1 MARYF
6 SEGRGKRFAKMIGNN
21 VFMRAKKD
29 EPWSD
34 KGGINTDLFLTA
46 VSSGYWLEIS
56 ALEAGDRPY
65 ADCSQC
71 AENWPELFDY
81 HPDGHLISKVKRG
94 WGAHVLN
101 VGDAVRGTINKY
113 NKQKYLQIGVNGKNY
128 HLHRIVYEMFN
139 GPIPDGYVIKNA
151 DDSCAK
157 IENLE
162 LISLSKRQAI
172 SKFSRTSGIRG
183 VCWCK
188 TRNRWDAKIKVKGVD
203 HYLGRFDNINEA
215 INARILGEIRYY
227 GKQINEYPDY
237 ISPEEAERIKQ
248 RYYEGDAMK
257 QIEIN
262 TEPPEPPAPEPAPE
276 FEYNTFRFRKR
287 DIRINSNN
295 YINLVDLFR
304 AMRGGDSEQFRQ
316 QIASFEQVAV
326 FDSFINRGEDYDAE
340 YFAPPLMAQMFAQ
353 RLGSACDGVE
363 LIATYH
369 AYCNVMMAAGE
380 QADSKQVEDLKGQVK
395 HLEDQNKGLEQENKG
410 KEATISRLLADK
422 AKADAASAEQT
433 ERDAN
438 AVASAQQKVDDLE
451 NQNKELKGLLDA
463 AREDRDNYKARMH
476 HWQKQY
482 KQANKAFG
490 DEQGERQK
498 LEGQIDNLLKTNSE
512 LRHQRDNNDD
522 AKAKAAADKQTIND
536 LRADLQEAKETIKE
550 QQQEADSKAL
560 AIRGYQLKVAELED
574 DKRNLQHDLNILQ
587 TGYNLLSD
595 RYNKLIARNLQRRAA
610 QKRYMGDLHREH
622 VTDAIEWMQAIKAA
636 GDWHQRRQQRQQ
648 QRYRKL
654 VRALQQRVKDLL
666 YRLDKKP
673 ESGGLWSKIKDSFH
687 VH

>member
-46 VSSGYWLEIS
+46 VSGGYWFEIS

-81 HPDGHLISKVKRG
+81 HPDGYLVSKVTRGSGRNLIKPGDIIRGFAANHGYLKIKVNKREYG
-94 WGAHVLN
+94 LSRV
-101 VGDAVRGTINKY
+101 
-113 NKQKYLQIGVNGKNY
+113 
-128 HLHRIVYEMFN
+128 VYEMFN
-139 GPIPDGYVIKNA
+139 GLIPDGYMIENA
-151 DDSCAK
+151 DNSCAK
-157 IENLE
+157 IENL
-162 LISLSKRQAI
+162 KPV
-172 SKFSRTSGIRG
+172 SRGEGYLFGLSGIIG
-183 VCWCK
+183 VMLDKKANKWRAHIYASGNK
-188 TRNRWDAKIKVKGVD
+188 HR
-203 HYLGRFDNINEA
+203 YLGLFDNINDA
-215 INARILGEIRYY
+215 IKARIQAEIKYR
-227 GKQINEYPDY
+227 GKQLNDFPDY

-262 TEPPEPPAPEPAPE
+262 TEPPEPEPDLPRAFKYHGYDVRVNE
-276 FEYNTFRFRKR
+276 ADE
-287 DIRINSNN
+287 
-295 YINLVDLFR
+295 INLIDIAAAMGVVNEDDLR
-304 AMRGGDSEQFRQ
+304 HRIDSLNKLPGYIYCTEQYDM
-316 QIASFEQVAV
+316 QIDKGYAPFEIAGMVAAR
-326 FDSFINRGEDYDAE
+326 IGAE
-340 YFAPPLMAQMFAQ
+340 KDRIDLSLAFHKFKND
-353 RLGSACDGVE
+353 RISAA
-363 LIATYH
+363 IARH
-369 AYCNVMMAAGE
+369 
-380 QADSKQVEDLKGQVK
+380 ADSKEVEDLKGQVK

-490 DEQGERQK
+490 EEQGERQK

-522 AKAKAAADKQTIND
+522 AKAKAAADKQTINN

-574 DKRNLQHDLNILQ
+574 DKQNLQHDLNVLQ

-595 RYNKLIARNLQRRAA
+595 RYNKLVARILQRRAA
-610 QKRYMGDLHREH
+610 QKRYMGDLHQEH
-622 VTDAIEWMQAIKAA
+622 VTDAIEWMRAIKAA
-636 GDWHQRRQQRQQ
+636 GEYHQRRQQRQQ

-673 ESGGLWSKIKDSFH
+673 ERGGFWSKIKDSFH

>member
-46 VSSGYWLEIS
+46 VSSGYWFEIS

-81 HPDGHLISKVKRG
+81 HPDGYLVSKVTRGSGRNLIKPGDIIRGFAANHGYLKIKVNKREYG
-94 WGAHVLN
+94 LSRV
-101 VGDAVRGTINKY
+101 
-113 NKQKYLQIGVNGKNY
+113 
-128 HLHRIVYEMFN
+128 VYEMFN
-139 GPIPDGYVIKNA
+139 GLIPDGYMIENA
-151 DDSCAK
+151 DNSCAK
-157 IENLE
+157 IENL
-162 LISLSKRQAI
+162 KPV
-172 SKFSRTSGIRG
+172 SRGEGYLFGLSGIIG
-183 VCWCK
+183 VM
-188 TRNRWDAKIKVKGVD
+188 WDKKANKWRAYIYASGNK
-203 HYLGRFDNINEA
+203 HRYLGLFDNINDA
-215 INARILGEIRYY
+215 IKARIQAEIKYR
-227 GKQINEYPDY
+227 GKQLNDFPDY

-262 TEPPEPPAPEPAPE
+262 TEPPEPEPDLPRAFKYHGYDVRVNE
-276 FEYNTFRFRKR
+276 ADE
-287 DIRINSNN
+287 
-295 YINLVDLFR
+295 INLVDIAA
-304 AMRGGDSEQFRQ
+304 AMGVVNEDDLRHRIDSLNKLPGYIYCTEQYDM
-316 QIASFEQVAV
+316 QIDKGYAPFEIAGMVAAR
-326 FDSFINRGEDYDAE
+326 IGAE
-340 YFAPPLMAQMFAQ
+340 KDRIDLSLAFHKFKND
-353 RLGSACDGVE
+353 RISAA
-363 LIATYH
+363 IARH
-369 AYCNVMMAAGE
+369 
-380 QADSKQVEDLKGQVK
+380 ADSKEVEDLKGQVK

-482 KQANKAFG
+482 KQTNKAFG
-490 DEQGERQK
+490 EEQGKRQK

-522 AKAKAAADKQTIND
+522 AKAKAAADKQTINN

-574 DKRNLQHDLNILQ
+574 DKQNLQHDLNVLQ

-595 RYNKLIARNLQRRAA
+595 RYNKLVARILQRRAA
-610 QKRYMGDLHREH
+610 QKRYMGDLHQEH
-622 VTDAIEWMQAIKAA
+622 VTDAIEWMRAIKAA
-636 GDWHQRRQQRQQ
+636 GEYHQRRQQRQQ

-673 ESGGLWSKIKDSFH
+673 ESGGFWSKIKDSFH

>member
-46 VSSGYWLEIS
+46 VSSGYWFEIS

-81 HPDGHLISKVKRG
+81 HPDGYLISRVKRG
-94 WGAHVLN
+94 SGPHVVN
-101 VGDAVRGTINKY
+101 VGDAVRVAINKT
-113 NKQKYLQIGVNGKNY
+113 NPLQIGVNGKYY

-139 GPIPDGYVIKNA
+139 GPIPDGCVIDNTDK
-151 DDSCAK
+151 SCAK
-157 IENLE
+157 IENLKK
-162 LISLSKRQAI
+162 ISRSESNEKR
-172 SKFSRTSGIRG
+172 KPCG
-183 VCWCK
+183 VSS
-188 TRNRWDAKIKVKGVD
+188 IKGVYWEKGNNKWEARICVNKTN
-203 HYLGRFDNINEA
+203 HHLGVFDNINNA

-227 GKQINEYPDY
+227 GKQKNDFPDY
-237 ISPEEAERIKQ
+237 VSPEDAERIK
-248 RYYEGDAMK
+248 YCYKGGKVE

-262 TEPPEPPAPEPAPE
+262 TEPPEPEPELPRAFKYHGYDVRVNE
-276 FEYNTFRFRKR
+276 ADEL
-287 DIRINSNN
+287 
-295 YINLVDLFR
+295 NLVDIAA
-304 AMRGGDSEQFRQ
+304 AMGIVNEDDLRHRIDSLNKLPGYIYCTEQYDM
-316 QIASFEQVAV
+316 QIDKGYAPFEIAGMVAAR
-326 FDSFINRGEDYDAE
+326 IGAE
-340 YFAPPLMAQMFAQ
+340 KDRIDLSLAFHKFKND
-353 RLGSACDGVE
+353 RISA
-363 LIATYH
+363 ANARH
-369 AYCNVMMAAGE
+369 
-380 QADSKQVEDLKGQVK
+380 ADSKQVEDLKGQVK

-490 DEQGERQK
+490 EEQGERQK

-536 LRADLQEAKETIKE
+536 LREDLAEAKETIKA
-550 QQQEADSKAL
+550 QQQEVDNKAL
-560 AIRGYQLKVAELED
+560 AIKGYQLKLAELEE
-574 DKRNLQHDLNILQ
+574 DKRELQNNVDILQ
-587 TGYNLLSD
+587 SGYNQLSD
-595 RYNKLIARNLQRRAA
+595 RYNKLIARNTQRRAA
-610 QKRYMGDLHREH
+610 QKRHMGDLK
-622 VTDAIEWMQAIKAA
+622 Q
-636 GDWHQRRQQRQQ
+636 RQQRNNE
-648 QRYRKL
+648 RYSKL
-654 VRALQQRVKDLL
+654 IIALQDKVKELL
-666 YRLDKKP
+666 YRLNKKP
-673 ESGGLWSKIKDSFH
+673 ESGFFSKVKDLFH
-687 VH
+687 H

>member
-1 MARYF
+1 
-6 SEGRGKRFAKMIGNN
+6 MIGNN

-46 VSSGYWLEIS
+46 VSGGYWFEIS

-81 HPDGHLISKVKRG
+81 HPDGYLVSKVTRGSGRNLIKPGDIIRGFAANHGYLKIKVNKREYG
-94 WGAHVLN
+94 LSRV
-101 VGDAVRGTINKY
+101 
-113 NKQKYLQIGVNGKNY
+113 
-128 HLHRIVYEMFN
+128 VYEMFN
-139 GPIPDGYVIKNA
+139 GLIPDGYMIENA
-151 DDSCAK
+151 DNSCAK
-157 IENLE
+157 IENL
-162 LISLSKRQAI
+162 KPV
-172 SKFSRTSGIRG
+172 SRGEGYLFGLSGIIG
-183 VCWCK
+183 VM
-188 TRNRWDAKIKVKGVD
+188 WDKKANKWRAHIYASGNK
-203 HYLGRFDNINEA
+203 HRYLGLFDNINDA
-215 INARILGEIRYY
+215 IKARIQAEIKYR
-227 GKQINEYPDY
+227 GKQLNDFPDY

-262 TEPPEPPAPEPAPE
+262 TEPPEPEPDLPRAFKYHGYDVRVNE
-276 FEYNTFRFRKR
+276 ADE
-287 DIRINSNN
+287 
-295 YINLVDLFR
+295 INLVDIAA
-304 AMRGGDSEQFRQ
+304 AMGVVNEDDLRHRIDSLNKLPGYIYCTEQYDM
-316 QIASFEQVAV
+316 QIDKGYAPFEIAGMVAAR
-326 FDSFINRGEDYDAE
+326 IGAE
-340 YFAPPLMAQMFAQ
+340 KDRIDLSLAFHKFKND
-353 RLGSACDGVE
+353 RISAA
-363 LIATYH
+363 IARH
-369 AYCNVMMAAGE
+369 
-380 QADSKQVEDLKGQVK
+380 ADSKEVEDLKGQVK
-395 HLEDQNKGLEQENKG
+395 HLEDQIKGLEQENKG

-490 DEQGERQK
+490 EEQGERQK

-522 AKAKAAADKQTIND
+522 AKAKAAADKQTINN

-574 DKRNLQHDLNILQ
+574 DKQNLQHDLNVLQ

-595 RYNKLIARNLQRRAA
+595 RYNKLVARILQRRAA
-610 QKRYMGDLHREH
+610 QKRYMGDLHQEH
-622 VTDAIEWMQAIKAA
+622 VTDAIEWMRAIKAA
-636 GDWHQRRQQRQQ
+636 GEYHQRRQQRQQ

-673 ESGGLWSKIKDSFH
+673 ESGGFWSKIKDSFH

>member
-1 MARYF
+1 
-6 SEGRGKRFAKMIGNN
+6 MIGNN

-46 VSSGYWLEIS
+46 VSSGYWFEIS
-56 ALEAGDRPY
+56 ALEAGDRSY

-81 HPDGHLISKVKRG
+81 HPDGYLVSKVTRG

-113 NKQKYLQIGVNGKNY
+113 NKQKYLQIGVNGKVY
-128 HLHRIVYEMFN
+128 HLHRIVWEMFN
-139 GPIPDGYVIKNA
+139 GPIPANHVIKNA

-157 IENLE
+157 IENLK
-162 LISLSKRQAI
+162 LISMSERDVKRKTFAA
-172 SKFSRTSGIRG
+172 SGIKG
-183 VCWCK
+183 IYWAKKNNKWC
-188 TRNRWDAKIKVKGVD
+188 AHIKVNRIT
-203 HYLGRFDNINEA
+203 HCLGHFDNINEA

-248 RYYEGDAMK
+248 RYYEGDEMK

-262 TEPPEPPAPEPAPE
+262 TEPPEPELPRAFKYHGYDVRVNEADE
-276 FEYNTFRFRKR
+276 
-287 DIRINSNN
+287 
-295 YINLVDLFR
+295 INLVDIAAAIGVVNEDDLR
-304 AMRGGDSEQFRQ
+304 HRIDSLNKLPGYIYCTEQYDM
-316 QIASFEQVAV
+316 QIDKGYAPFEIAGMVAAR
-326 FDSFINRGEDYDAE
+326 IGAE
-340 YFAPPLMAQMFAQ
+340 KDRIDLSLAFHKFKND
-353 RLGSACDGVE
+353 RISAA
-363 LIATYH
+363 IARH
-369 AYCNVMMAAGE
+369 
-380 QADSKQVEDLKGQVK
+380 ADSKEVEDLKGQVK

-490 DEQGERQK
+490 EEQGERQK

-522 AKAKAAADKQTIND
+522 AKAKAAADKQTINN

-574 DKRNLQHDLNILQ
+574 DKQNLQHDLNVLQ

-595 RYNKLIARNLQRRAA
+595 RYNKLVARILQRRAA
-610 QKRYMGDLHREH
+610 QKRYMGDLHQEH
-622 VTDAIEWMQAIKAA
+622 VTDAIEWMKAIKAA
-636 GDWHQRRQQRQQ
+636 GDWHKRHQQRQQ

-673 ESGGLWSKIKDSFH
+673 ERGGFWSKIKDSFH

>member
-1 MARYF
+1 
-6 SEGRGKRFAKMIGNN
+6 MIGNN

-46 VSSGYWLEIS
+46 VSSGYWFEIS

-81 HPDGHLISKVKRG
+81 HPDGYLVSKVTRGSGRNLIKPGDIIRGFAANHGYLKIKVNKREYG
-94 WGAHVLN
+94 LSRV
-101 VGDAVRGTINKY
+101 
-113 NKQKYLQIGVNGKNY
+113 
-128 HLHRIVYEMFN
+128 VYEMFN
-139 GPIPDGYVIKNA
+139 GLIPDGYMIENA
-151 DDSCAK
+151 DNSCAK
-157 IENLE
+157 IENL
-162 LISLSKRQAI
+162 KPV
-172 SKFSRTSGIRG
+172 SRGEGYLFGLSGIIG
-183 VCWCK
+183 VM
-188 TRNRWDAKIKVKGVD
+188 WDKKANKWRAYIYASGNK
-203 HYLGRFDNINEA
+203 HRYLGLFDNINDA
-215 INARILGEIRYY
+215 IKARIQAEIKYR
-227 GKQINEYPDY
+227 GKQLNDFPDY

-262 TEPPEPPAPEPAPE
+262 TEPPEPEPDLPRAFKYHGYDVRVNE
-276 FEYNTFRFRKR
+276 ADE
-287 DIRINSNN
+287 
-295 YINLVDLFR
+295 INLVDIAA
-304 AMRGGDSEQFRQ
+304 AMGVVNEDDLRHRIDSLNKLPGYIYCTEQYDM
-316 QIASFEQVAV
+316 QIDKGYAPFEIAGMVAAR
-326 FDSFINRGEDYDAE
+326 IGAE
-340 YFAPPLMAQMFAQ
+340 KDRIDLSLAFHKFKND
-353 RLGSACDGVE
+353 RISAA
-363 LIATYH
+363 IARH
-369 AYCNVMMAAGE
+369 
-380 QADSKQVEDLKGQVK
+380 ADSKEVEDLKGQVK

-482 KQANKAFG
+482 KQTNKAFG
-490 DEQGERQK
+490 EEQGKRQK

-522 AKAKAAADKQTIND
+522 AKAKAAADKQTINN

-574 DKRNLQHDLNILQ
+574 DKQNLQHDLNVLQ

-595 RYNKLIARNLQRRAA
+595 RYNKLVARILQRRAA
-610 QKRYMGDLHREH
+610 QKRYMGDLHQEH
-622 VTDAIEWMQAIKAA
+622 VTDAIEWMRAIKAA
-636 GDWHQRRQQRQQ
+636 GEYHQRRQQRQQ

-673 ESGGLWSKIKDSFH
+673 ESGGFWSKIKDSFH

>member
-46 VSSGYWLEIS
+46 VSSGYWFEIS

-81 HPDGHLISKVKRG
+81 HPDGYLVSKVTRGSGRNLIKPGDIIRGFAANYGYLKIKVNKREYG
-94 WGAHVLN
+94 LSRV
-101 VGDAVRGTINKY
+101 
-113 NKQKYLQIGVNGKNY
+113 
-128 HLHRIVYEMFN
+128 VYEMFN
-139 GPIPDGYVIKNA
+139 GLIPDGYMIENA
-151 DDSCAK
+151 DNSCAK
-157 IENLE
+157 IENL
-162 LISLSKRQAI
+162 KPV
-172 SKFSRTSGIRG
+172 SRGEGYLFGLSGIIG
-183 VCWCK
+183 VI
-188 TRNRWDAKIKVKGVD
+188 WDKKANKWRAHIYVSGNK
-203 HYLGRFDNINEA
+203 HRYLGLFDNINDA
-215 INARILGEIRYY
+215 IKARIQAEIKYR
-227 GKQINEYPDY
+227 GKQLNDFPDY

-326 FDSFINRGEDYDAE
+326 FDSFVNRGEDYDAE

-490 DEQGERQK
+490 EEQGERQK

-522 AKAKAAADKQTIND
+522 AKAKAAADKQTINN

-574 DKRNLQHDLNILQ
+574 DKQNLQHDLNVLQ

-595 RYNKLIARNLQRRAA
+595 RYNKLVARILQRRAA
-610 QKRYMGDLHREH
+610 QKRYMGDLHQEH
-622 VTDAIEWMQAIKAA
+622 VTDAIEWMRAIKAA
-636 GDWHQRRQQRQQ
+636 GEYHQRRQQRQQ

-673 ESGGLWSKIKDSFH
+673 ERGGFWSKIKDSFH

>member
-46 VSSGYWLEIS
+46 VSGGYWFEIS

-81 HPDGHLISKVKRG
+81 HPDGYLVSKVTRGSGRNLIKPGDIIRGFAANHGYLKIKVNKREYG
-94 WGAHVLN
+94 LSRV
-101 VGDAVRGTINKY
+101 
-113 NKQKYLQIGVNGKNY
+113 
-128 HLHRIVYEMFN
+128 VYEMFN
-139 GPIPDGYVIKNA
+139 GLIPDGYMIENA
-151 DDSCAK
+151 DNSCAK
-157 IENLE
+157 IENL
-162 LISLSKRQAI
+162 KPV
-172 SKFSRTSGIRG
+172 SRGEGYLFGLSGIIG
-183 VCWCK
+183 VM
-188 TRNRWDAKIKVKGVD
+188 WDKKANKWRAHIYASGNK
-203 HYLGRFDNINEA
+203 HRYLGLFDNINDA
-215 INARILGEIRYY
+215 IKARIQAEIKYR
-227 GKQINEYPDY
+227 GKQLNDFPDY

-262 TEPPEPPAPEPAPE
+262 TEPPEPEPDLPRAFKYHGYDVRVNE
-276 FEYNTFRFRKR
+276 ADE
-287 DIRINSNN
+287 
-295 YINLVDLFR
+295 INLVDIAA
-304 AMRGGDSEQFRQ
+304 AMGVVNEDDLRHRIDSLNKLPGYIYCTEQYDM
-316 QIASFEQVAV
+316 QIDKGYAPFEIAGMVAAR
-326 FDSFINRGEDYDAE
+326 IGAE
-340 YFAPPLMAQMFAQ
+340 KDRIDLSLAFHKFKND
-353 RLGSACDGVE
+353 RISAA
-363 LIATYH
+363 IARH
-369 AYCNVMMAAGE
+369 
-380 QADSKQVEDLKGQVK
+380 ADSKEVEDLKGQVK
-395 HLEDQNKGLEQENKG
+395 HLEDQIKGLEQENKG

-490 DEQGERQK
+490 EEQGERQK

-522 AKAKAAADKQTIND
+522 AKAKAAADKQTINN

-574 DKRNLQHDLNILQ
+574 DKQNLQHDLNVLQ

-595 RYNKLIARNLQRRAA
+595 RYNKLVARILQRRAA
-610 QKRYMGDLHREH
+610 QKRYMGDLHQEH
-622 VTDAIEWMQAIKAA
+622 VTDAIEWMRAIKAA
-636 GDWHQRRQQRQQ
+636 GEYHQRRQQRQQ

-673 ESGGLWSKIKDSFH
+673 ESGGFWSKIKDSFH